1 MGCQESD
8 PLQQAQP
15 GAPTADKL
23 NTLLPEISV
32 LSSEHEALVR
42 SASQDSMSSNI
53 PSYMH
58 TPAEPYE
65 EQGSLS
71 TLTGSKSLLA
81 AAVLNSQATSSR
93 VQETSLDAAVTSLQS
108 IVSGAVMVPASV
120 WYLVSHQW
128 YSAWQESV
136 TGMIPA
142 GVGPIDNSP
151 IADDDGELLP
161 GLKLG
166 AELEAVPEAAWLRM
180 VEMYGL
186 CGQNMAIRRVVVMQD
201 ECSVDGSRTA
211 RAMLDL
217 YPPSVFVAPKEALDS
232 PSHNESTHR
241 IGISLGASL
250 AELKLQIAS
259 VFGLDSTDNGS
270 SITLFRPLRSSSQD
284 TDSEVSQLATG
295 LSEAELLP
303 PSYEAAMSRNAPAD
317 SALHARAA
325 ITSGGLEEI
334 VADDSTLL
342 MAAGILPDSTVGFA
356 LPLAAACSAIFDPL
370 TATIPPEQ
378 LSLCQPGGASSI
390 VLPWRA
396 TVDRS
401 PEISDSSSDLGANAA
416 AGLAADDTHSV
427 VLARPASNVHY
438 LCGLNNLGNTCFMN
452 SALQCL
458 GHFSDLTRYFVSHV
472 YTHEL
477 NRDNPLGMKGAVAS
491 AYGRLVNEM
500 WEIGRGAY
508 APRAFKQTIAQWAPQ
523 FRGYNQQDA
532 PEFLA
537 FLLDG
542 LHEDLN
548 RIVHKPYIE
557 VPDADGRP
565 DVEVANEQWGIY
577 KRRNDSVVVDLF
589 QGQYRSTL
597 VCPVCSHTSVTF
609 DPFMYLTL
617 PLPVQRQKWLDLV
630 FTPVNTEVYA
640 TRMRLLVL
648 KDESIK
654 QLKQMVA
661 HLTGSAAD
669 SLLVCDL
676 ASVRIYS
683 IYNDDDSLADIS
695 STDAVHIYELGV
707 DAAKVAADP
716 ASASSAVVQLA
727 CSKPATSSYGGYSYG
742 PDVFSKPLLLTLPE
756 EGKLTM
762 AALYLRIAEA
772 LSRWA
777 TVDISPLVVQ
787 LKANAAG
794 EPGEY
799 PLLELLS
806 HAATISVH
814 RAGPVAKGATQ
825 RRSLTSMS
833 SYMYS
838 GRRGHGGAANAFRA
852 FEDRLTNDN
861 CEPLV
866 NIGSETAD
874 DLPAVTTTAIT
885 AYGSAYRPSYSGH
898 VPMAGRV
905 TTLASREVGGRR
917 RRVRPL
923 DDTDDYSTK
932 WDSLSS
938 SSDNDTDRAVHGT
951 PKRARSDVG
960 SDSETK
966 DSSATTSLAFVS
978 ATESAVNLGPAEVD
992 GVPTE
997 EDSGSEPNDM
1007 LVSASSS
1014 KCDISPA
1021 TVSFELEEKDV
1032 SGDITLGDDLDAD
1045 AAPSTTM
1052 SLAELLATTV
1062 KLDTG
1067 DTLLCEWSEKGTQA
1081 LLAALHSGDAPHVHQ
1096 TSLLFDFERADEYTM
1111 PALDDVTKYST
1122 LEQIGSV
1129 AIDELPRVAAAKSP
1143 SKRAQR
1149 KITLEECLAEFTRA
1163 EKLGEDDPW
1172 FCGKCKEHQ
1181 QATKKFDLWR
1191 VPEILVVH
1199 LKRFQHSRA
1208 WRDKLDAFVDF
1219 PLEGLDLTQTV
1230 VGPNGGE
1237 LVYDLHSVCN
1247 HYGGLGGGHY
1257 TAYARNPEDDTW
1269 YDFND
1274 SSVSKVFGPESIKTA
1289 AAYMLFYRLRSSSA
1303 SAMAE
1308 SKIDD
1313 LVNKYKDVCVP
1324 AEVPVSQLAGDVA
1337 MMSPVST
1344 HMMDDSDNERGGLL
1358 SHASGLAVL
1367 GPVGLESPGS
1377 STGHVSE
1384 MDMDPPAE
1392 NNYDDADGNGWP

>member
-8 PLQQAQP
+8 PLQQTEP

-23 NTLLPEISV
+23 DTLLPEISV

-42 SASQDSMSSNI
+42 STSQDSMSSNI

-65 EQGSLS
+65 DHGSLS
-71 TLTGSKSLLA
+71 ALTGSKSLLA

-93 VQETSLDAAVTSLQS
+93 VQDTSLDAAVASLQS
-108 IVSGAVMVPASV
+108 IVNGAVMVPASV

-186 CGQNMAIRRVVVMQD
+186 CGQNMAIRRVVVVQD
-201 ECSVDGSRTA
+201 ECNADGSRTGQ
-211 RAMLDL
+211 AMLDL
-217 YPPSVFVAPKEALDS
+217 YPPSVFVAPKEAFDS
-232 PSHNESTHR
+232 PSHNESTRR

-259 VFGLDSTDNGS
+259 VFELDSTDRGS
-270 SITLFRPLRSSSQD
+270 SITLFRPLRSSSSQD
-284 TDSEVSQLATG
+284 TDAEVSQLATG

-342 MAAGILPDSTVGFA
+342 MAAGILPDSTVSFS
-356 LPLAAACSAIFDPL
+356 LPLAAACSGIFDPL

-378 LSLCQPGGASSI
+378 LSLCQPGGMSSA

-401 PEISDSSSDLGANAA
+401 PEISDSSSDFGANPV
-416 AGLAADDTHSV
+416 AGLTVDDTHCV
-427 VLARPASNVHY
+427 VPAKPASLVHY

-458 GHFSDLTRYFVSHV
+458 GHFGDLTRYFVSHV

-500 WEIGRGAY
+500 WGIGRGAY

-565 DVEVANEQWGIY
+565 DIEVANEQWDIY

-617 PLPVQRQKWLDLV
+617 PLPVQRQKWLELV
-630 FTPVNTEVYA
+630 FIPSNVDVYA

-661 HLTGSAAD
+661 HLTGSAAEN
-669 SLLVCDL
+669 LLVCDI
-676 ASVRIYS
+676 ATMRVYS
-683 IYNDDDSLADIS
+683 IFNDDDPLADIS
-695 STDAVHIYELGV
+695 STDTVHVYELGV

-716 ASASSAVVQLA
+716 ASAPSAVVQLA

-742 PDVFSKPLLLTLPE
+742 PDLFSKPLLLTLPE

-772 LSRWA
+772 LSRWS
-777 TVDISPLVVQ
+777 TVDISPLVAQ

-866 NIGSETAD
+866 NVGPEAAD
-874 DLPAVTTTAIT
+874 DLPAVTTSATT
-885 AYGSAYRPSYSGH
+885 AYGPAYGPSYSGQ
-898 VPMAGRV
+898 VLMAGRV
-905 TTLASREVGGRR
+905 ATLASRDAGGRR
-917 RRVRPL
+917 RRVRPI

-938 SSDNDTDRAVHGT
+938 SSDNETDRAVHGT

-966 DSSATTSLAFVS
+966 DSSASTSLAFVS
-978 ATESAVNLGPAEVD
+978 ATESAANLGPAEV
-992 GVPTE
+992 GGAKAE
-997 EDSGSEPNDM
+997 EDSGSELNDM

-1032 SGDITLGDDLDAD
+1032 SDDIALDDD
-1045 AAPSTTM
+1045 AAPPPTI
-1052 SLAELLATTV
+1052 SLIELLATTV

-1067 DTLLCEWSEKGTQA
+1067 DTLLCEWNEEGTLA
-1081 LLAALHSGDAPHVHQ
+1081 LLAALYGGDEPHLQQ
-1096 TSLLFDFERADEYTM
+1096 TSKLFDFEVADEYTM

-1122 LEQIGSV
+1122 LEQVGSV
-1129 AIDELPRVAAAKSP
+1129 SIDELPRVAAAKSP
-1143 SKRAQR
+1143 SKRAPR

-1172 FCGKCKEHQ
+1172 FCGKCKDHQ

-1219 PLEGLDLTQTV
+1219 PLEALDLTQTV

-1257 TAYARNPEDDTW
+1257 TAYARNPEDNTW

-1274 SSVSKVFGPESIKTA
+1274 SSVSEVHEPESVKTA

-1308 SKIDD
+1308 SKIDE

-1324 AEVPVSQLAGDVA
+1324 AEAPVSQQAGDVA
-1337 MMSPVST
+1337 MLSPMST
-1344 HMMDDSDNERGGLL
+1344 HMMDDSDNERGLL
-1358 SHASGLAVL
+1358 SHVSGLAVL
-1367 GPVGLESPGS
+1367 GPVGLGSPGS

-1384 MDMDPPAE
+1384 MDTDPPTE
-1392 NNYDDADGNGWP
+1392 NNYDDIGDSVWP

>member
-1 MGCQESD
+1 MARQEPD
-8 PLQQAQP
+8 PQQHAES
-15 GAPTADKL
+15 AAVEKL
-23 NTLLPEISV
+23 NDLLPDISIIPASNFAEYEP
-32 LSSEHEALVR
+32 LAR
-42 SASQDSMSSNI
+42 STSQDSIASDV
-53 PSYMH
+53 PSYLH

-65 EQGSLS
+65 EHSALPVHTAS
-71 TLTGSKSLLA
+71 TGSRTLLA
-81 AAVLNSQATSSR
+81 SAVLNRQAVRGRT
-93 VQETSLDAAVTSLQS
+93 QEGFLDAAVDSLQS
-108 IVSGAVMVPASV
+108 MVSGAVMVPGSV

-136 TGMIPA
+136 TGMIPS

-161 GLKLG
+161 GLRLG
-166 AELEAVPEAAWLRM
+166 AELEAVAEAAWHKM
-180 VEMYGL
+180 VELYGL
-186 CGQNMAIRRVVVMQD
+186 SGPHMAIRRVAVMQD
-201 ECSVDGSRTA
+201 ERNIDGSCTA

-232 PSHNESTHR
+232 SSRDECTRR

-250 AELKLQIAS
+250 AELKYQIAS
-259 VFGLDSTDNGS
+259 AFELGTGDRGQSV
-270 SITLFRPLRSSSQD
+270 TLFRPLCSGSLDAD
-284 TDSEVSQLATG
+284 TEMSQLATG

-303 PSYEAAMSRNAPAD
+303 PSYEAAVSRDAPAD

-325 ITSGGLEEI
+325 MTSSGFEEI

-342 MAAGILPDSTVGFA
+342 MAAGILPDSTVGFVV
-356 LPLAAACSAIFDPL
+356 PLAAACSAIFDPL
-370 TATIPPEQ
+370 TATILPDQ
-378 LSLCQPGGASSI
+378 LVLCQPGRVSS
-390 VLPWRA
+390 VGPWLA

-401 PEISDSSSDLGANAA
+401 PSISDNSSELGVNADSSA
-416 AGLAADDTHSV
+416 TDNAQGV
-427 VLARPASNVHY
+427 VLARPTVHVHY

-458 GHFSDLTRYFVSHV
+458 GHFGDLTRYFVSQV
-472 YTHEL
+472 YRHEL

-491 AYGRLVNEM
+491 AYGRLVNGM

-557 VPDADGRP
+557 VPDANGRP
-565 DVEVANEQWGIY
+565 DAEVADEQWEIY

-617 PLPVQRQKWLDLV
+617 PLPVQRQKWLELLFIPACSD
-630 FTPVNTEVYA
+630 VYA

-648 KDESIK
+648 KDNSVK
-654 QLKQMVA
+654 HLKQMVA
-661 HLTGSAAD
+661 HLTGCTGEN
-669 SLLVCDL
+669 LLVCDV

-683 IYNDDDSLADIS
+683 IFNDSDSLADIS
-695 STDAVHIYELGV
+695 STDVVHVYELGV
-707 DAAKVAADP
+707 DVAKVAADP
-716 ASASSAVVQLA
+716 TAAPSAVVQLA
-727 CSKPATSSYGGYSYG
+727 CSKPSTSSYGGYSYG
-742 PDVFSKPLLLTLPE
+742 PEVFSKPLLLTLPE
-756 EGKLTM
+756 DGELTM
-762 AALYLRIAEA
+762 AELYLRIAETLA
-772 LSRWA
+772 RWA
-777 TVDISPLVVQ
+777 TVDIARLVAQ

-794 EPGEY
+794 ESGEY

-806 HAATISVH
+806 HAATLSVH
-814 RAGPVAKGATQ
+814 RAGPVHSSAMP

-833 SYMYS
+833 SYMYA
-838 GRRGHGGAANAFRA
+838 GRRGHGGAASAFRA
-852 FEDRLTNDN
+852 FEDRLTSDN

-866 NIGSETAD
+866 NTGVEPAV
-874 DLPAVTTTAIT
+874 DLPAISATKAVT
-885 AYGSAYRPSYSGH
+885 AYVPSYSGQ
-898 VPMAGRV
+898 VPMASRV
-905 TTLASREVGGRR
+905 VGPLVALNSKETGRR
-917 RRVRPL
+917 RRVRT
-923 DDTDDYSTK
+923 TDNNDEYSTK
-932 WDSLSS
+932 WDSSS
-938 SSDNDTDRAVHGT
+938 TSSDNDTDCAVRGT

-978 ATESAVNLGPAEVD
+978 ATESCANLTPVQLSAQ
-992 GVPTE
+992 TE
-997 EDSGSEPNDM
+997 DDM
-1007 LVSASSS
+1007 VLSTA
-1014 KCDISPA
+1014 SPA
-1021 TVSFELEEKDV
+1021 AVSFGLDDKDN
-1032 SGDITLGDDLDAD
+1032 SGDIALDDGLDIV
-1045 AAPSTTM
+1045 AAPPIL
-1052 SLAELLATTV
+1052 SLAEILATRV
-1062 KLDTG
+1062 KLSTG
-1067 DTLLCEWSEKGTQA
+1067 DTLLCEWNDEGTKA
-1081 LLAALHSGDAPHVHQ
+1081 LLSALYGSGDFSVGR
-1096 TSLLFDFERADEYTM
+1096 LFDFERADEYTM
-1111 PALDDVTKYST
+1111 PALEDATQYST
-1122 LEQIGSV
+1122 LEQVGRV
-1129 AIDELPRVAAAKSP
+1129 PLDELPRVAAMSP
-1143 SKRAQR
+1143 SSKLAKR
-1149 KITLEECLAEFTRA
+1149 KVTLEECLSEFTRA

-1191 VPEILVVH
+1191 IPEILVVH

-1219 PLEGLDLTQTV
+1219 PLEALDLTQTV

-1257 TAYARNPEDDTW
+1257 TAYARNPEDDRW

-1274 SSVSKVFGPESIKTA
+1274 SSVSEVLGEDSVKTA

-1303 SAMAE
+1303 SAKAE
-1308 SKIDD
+1308 AKIDE
-1313 LVNKYKDVCVP
+1313 LVSKYKDVPAAVVADDEPAAHLPAPRVAADVP
-1324 AEVPVSQLAGDVA
+1324 

-1344 HMMDDSDNERGGLL
+1344 YTMDDGDSERGLL
-1358 SHASGLAVL
+1358 SHTSGLAVL
-1367 GPVGLESPGS
+1367 GPVGLGSPSGS
-1377 STGHVSE
+1377 STGQASE
-1384 MDMDPPAE
+1384 MDMDLPLE
-1392 NNYDDADGNGWP
+1392 NNYSDTNDGRFA